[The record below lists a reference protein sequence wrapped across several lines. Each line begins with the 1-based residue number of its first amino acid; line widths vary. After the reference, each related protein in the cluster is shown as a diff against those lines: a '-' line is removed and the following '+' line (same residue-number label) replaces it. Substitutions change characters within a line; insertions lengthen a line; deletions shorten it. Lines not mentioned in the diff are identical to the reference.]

1 MMEIN
6 KADILASPEKA
17 FSIAYD
23 AMKKD
28 YNKDTA
34 MAFLETYRT
43 KPLSFILDRS
53 YPIIKEA
60 YFGFDF
66 IDKLSNNY
74 ILTPMQLRRLYE
86 DSSQIINQA
95 REFFAP
101 KEQIKCYTAL
111 RESLNNKLLRMK
123 GLEKL
128 YNLQCRDSYKVCEYA
143 TFFFD
148 LLYYSEVNFDKEHY
162 KSYIAKLYEIEE
174 PYIFFAIAPL
184 LLAKY
189 PEYVASTILDNTKR
203 FYKGYDHS
211 MIEPELTNS
220 LKTIKSLKFLSED
233 DFVIDA
239 LKKCGNKNLY
249 DLWTSIMMLD
259 IPDVDKARRANVNSV
274 QYTEGVDSSDALK
287 YAMDDIDKYNFDEST
302 DIKKYDSLNH
312 KRIIL
317 EFMIE
322 SAMLFK
328 ENPEDEIDFY
338 MQELCDT
345 EAEML
350 ALEWEDNGEPNAVI
364 KNHIMTQKDKQKEI
378 EAKEKEKADEKKKKI
393 ENEKVTEVSGAVKEL
408 RKNAIELA
416 EKTISDMEGDI
427 SCHITNKGRNK
438 FIAGE
443 ENDIC
448 LGGFGSAEKQKAVIR
463 ELKDAFDNDDN
474 FEVSHDNYF
483 TVYIDAKK
491 GSEAYCEEGTRF
503 FIIPDSYG
511 ILYEA
516 GEVSTK
522 GDNNTSTNDSD
533 IPQKPKEDFSTK
545 IQNKALDHDAK
556 RVEKKA
562 IKDEK
567 HNKLKSAGKAI
578 TAGPRGWLDNIK
590 NFGKKFDK
598 MDENR
603 RKEFFL
609 KPGFRH
615 RIFKNAKL
623 AILYGA
629 AAQAKLTLVP
639 IVAVCRHFSKDKD
652 RRVRNELVRELD
664 TEIKICEE
672 KINDAN
678 SNGDQQEKYKLMR
691 IKAKLEAEKTRVAV
705 NSKFI

>member
-1 MMEIN
+1 MEID
-6 KADILASPEKA
+6 KSDILASPVKA
-17 FSIAYD
+17 FDIAYD
-23 AMKKD
+23 VMKKD

-43 KPLSFILDRS
+43 KPLSFILDRA

-66 IDKLSNNY
+66 IDKLTNNY
-74 ILTPMQLRRLYE
+74 ILTPMQLRRVY
-86 DSSQIINQA
+86 DDTKQIVDQA
-95 REFFAP
+95 KEFFAP
-101 KEQIKCYTAL
+101 KEQIKCYM
-111 RESLNNKLLRMK
+111 SLAEGLNDKLLRMK

-128 YNLQCRDSYKVCEYA
+128 YSLQCRDSYKVCEYGA
-143 TFFFD
+143 FFFD
-148 LLYYSEVNFDKEHY
+148 LLYYSELSSDKEHY
-162 KSYIAKLYEIEE
+162 KTCIAKLYEIEE
-174 PYIFFAIAPL
+174 PYIFFAVAPL

-203 FYKGYDHS
+203 FYKSYDHS
-211 MIEPELTNS
+211 MIESELTNS

-233 DFVIDA
+233 DFVIEA
-239 LKKCGNKNLY
+239 LKRCGNKNLY

-259 IPDVDKARRANVNSV
+259 IPDIDKARRTNENSA

-287 YAMDDIDKYNFDEST
+287 YAMEDIDKYNFGEST
-302 DIKKYDSLNH
+302 DIMKYDNLNH

-328 ENPEDEIDFY
+328 ENSEDEVDFY

-345 EAEML
+345 EAEMF

-364 KNHIMTQKDKQKEI
+364 KTHIMTQKDKQKEI
-378 EAKEKEKADEKKKKI
+378 ETKEKEKAEEKKKAI
-393 ENEKVTEVSGAVKEL
+393 EDEKVTEVSEGVKEL

-416 EKTISDMEGDI
+416 EKTVSDMEGDI
-427 SCHITNKGRNK
+427 SCHITSTGRNK

-448 LGGFGSAEKQKAVIR
+448 LGGFGSAETQKAVIR
-463 ELKDAFDNDDN
+463 ELKDAFSDDDN
-474 FEVSHDNYF
+474 FEIFDDNYF
-483 TVYIDAKK
+483 TVYIRAKK

-516 GEVSTK
+516 GEVSVK
-522 GDNNTSTNDSD
+522 GDNNTKPDNSD
-533 IPQKPKEDFSTK
+533 IPQKPKEDLSTK

-567 HNKLKSAGKAI
+567 HNKLKSAGRAI
-578 TAGPRGWLDNIK
+578 TAGPRGWLDNVK

-598 MDENR
+598 MDENK

-629 AAQAKLTLVP
+629 AAQTKLTLVP

-691 IKAKLEAEKTRVAV
+691 IKAKLEAEKTRVSV